1 VEGPAGIIQRSEAA
15 SSAPS
20 DGEVRLGQ
28 YVVLE
33 ELAGGGM
40 ARLYRAR
47 HASLGRVVALKEL
60 LPRYRDDPAMRERFR
75 REAELATSL
84 AHDHIVRAYEF
95 WEDAGRAFLALEFV
109 DGLDGASLLERAGRL
124 PAPVVVAV
132 GMHLCDALA
141 YAHRRGVIHR
151 DLKPSNVLVGAD
163 GRAKLGDFGIALLPD
178 ASTLTRNGQAFGT
191 PAYMSPEQ
199 IEGEALTP
207 ASDLFALGIVLY
219 EFCTGVRPF
228 PGDAESSVVD
238 QILAA
243 EPRPPRAIAREVPWA
258 LERVILRTLK
268 PRPAQRYPE
277 APALRAALL
286 ETVPLT
292 AAEAQKA
299 LAEAVGAARRLRR
312 GRPGAPAQARTTR
325 AARLLAGLG
334 LTAMVAVAFPGWLRW
349 HTQGQPPGGAGV
361 SRAPVPAAVAPPGA
375 PSGAPEAPPP
385 PPPAAP
391 AAPILRHTVRP
402 GETLGGIAL
411 RYYRDVRH
419 FPLLVAAN
427 RLDPRAPLK
436 PGQALRIPTGEPYE
450 VRPGDSLFGIA
461 ERVLGD
467 RRRVW
472 ALLELNGL
480 GEPDRLLPG
489 QTLSLPIRVTH
500 EVRRGE
506 TLAAIA
512 ERFYGSA
519 ALAPRIARYNFL
531 SDGEAP
537 SERTR
542 LEIPLL
548 PGASP
553 RG

>member
-1 VEGPAGIIQRSEAA
+1 MEGLAGIIRQSEAA
-15 SSAPS
+15 PSAPPG
-20 DGEVRLGQ
+20 GEVRLGQ

-40 ARLYRAR
+40 ARLCRAR

-60 LPRYRDDPAMRERFR
+60 HPRYRDDPAMRERFR

-109 DGLDGASLLERAGRL
+109 DGLDGKSLLERAGRL
-124 PAPVVVAV
+124 PAPAAVAV
-132 GMHLCDALA
+132 AMQICDALA

-151 DLKPSNVLVGAD
+151 DLKPSNILVGAD

-178 ASTLTRNGQAFGT
+178 ASALTRSGQAFGT

-219 EFCTGVRPF
+219 EFCTGVKPF

-238 QILAA
+238 RILAA
-243 EPRPPRAIAREVPWA
+243 EPQPPRAIARDVPWA

-268 PRPAQRYPE
+268 RRPAQRYPE
-277 APALRAALL
+277 ALALRAALL
-286 ETVPLT
+286 TAVPLT
-292 AAEAQKA
+292 PAEAQKA
-299 LAEAVGAARRLRR
+299 LGEAVGAARRVRR
-312 GRPGAPAQARTTR
+312 GRADAPAPARTTR
-325 AARLLAGLG
+325 AGRLLAGLG
-334 LTAMVAVAFPGWLRW
+334 LFAMVAVAVPGWLRW
-349 HTQGQPPGGAGV
+349 HTQGQSPGTAGV
-361 SRAPVPAAVAPPGA
+361 SRAPTPAVVASRGA
-375 PSGAPEAPPP
+375 PSLAPVPAP

-391 AAPILRHTVRP
+391 ILTHTVRP

-411 RYYRDVRH
+411 RYYRDARH
-419 FPLLVAAN
+419 SLLLVAAN

-472 ALLELNGL
+472 VLLDLNGL
-480 GEPDRLLPG
+480 REPDRLLPG

-506 TLAAIA
+506 MLTAIA
-512 ERFYGSA
+512 ERYYGSA
-519 ALAPRIARYNFL
+519 ALAARIARYNFL
-531 SDGEAP
+531 PDGEAP
-537 SERTR
+537 SEGTR

-548 PGASP
+548 AAVLP